1 MANETAVSTALGQ
14 AAGTAT
20 RHSSQNVQYKMKF
33 NSSTGKWEQEQ
44 IMTPLVQ
51 TIYPGIRTKEGK
63 TKDIST
69 GLVSQP
75 ETQPVTTQ
83 PTTPEP
89 EVTPLPTMT
98 SGTRTTGGGGYQDVR
113 RQYQQPIG
121 MTQVGGIKYEPGQIS
136 SVSESQRDRMKFNVM
151 PGGLNFRSGAQNFSL
166 SQSHGL
172 INDLV
177 NPQAESETEKK
188 ESKFKLPGLL
198 GLGQTIASTTLQ
210 PRSEKLQITK
220 MIEAGALQ
228 VREGDKLLSN
238 KEAIE
243 RLTQDENGRT
253 KILKGQDLIN
263 SGLKVT
269 QVKRLSKEY
278 ANSAPFVNF
287 QEDKA
292 KNMNTP
298 EGVKLTTLN
307 PVMGTAGTTFFG
319 ILKDP
324 IGASSMNG
332 EQVLVVSANGGG
344 AFRSD
349 GKFVGMNGQVY
360 ANGSAAQAKEAVES
374 GHIPLALLKKMTNK
388 DGSFKNLYVTGLTN
402 EKSFVGDFTLDT
414 KYLKRVVVGGVEKYY
429 YDGNLVLK
437 NGDVVTSY
445 DWTTGETGNPIANI
459 ADPDGSDGRYD
470 DFIENRWEK
479 PETPT
484 REEAETSIREK
495 MKKGDLT
502 WKKSDEQKEFEEKY
516 PTPSQY
522 DTSGRGG
529 TGQQDKKDDKPAEKK
544 EPKPK
549 EERKTCFHPEQLI
562 GNKFIKDLQPGD
574 LINGIEII
582 GMVKLKLNEPMYS
595 LNDVRVTGTHK
606 VKYNNNW
613 IYVFNHPDS
622 FRINDKP
629 EFVYVPIVKGGI
641 FNINNNEFAD
651 YDDEHI
657 ETLDNKLKVA

>member
-1 MANETAVSTALGQ
+1 MANETATATALGQ
-14 AAGTAT
+14 AAGTT
-20 RHSSQNVQYKMKF
+20 SRHSAQNVHYKMKF
-33 NSSTGKWEQEQ
+33 NSSTGKWEQEEV
-44 IMTPLVQ
+44 MTPLVK
-51 TIYPGIRTKEGK
+51 TVYPGIRTKEGT

-75 ETQPVTTQ
+75 TIQPSTPDTTT
-83 PTTPEP
+83 PTPEP
-89 EVTPLPTMT
+89 EVTPLPVMT
-98 SGTRTTGGGGYQDVR
+98 DGDRTTGGGGYQDVKE
-113 RQYQQPIG
+113 QYQKPSG
-121 MTQVGGIKYEPGQIS
+121 MTQVGGIKYEPGQIGS
-136 SVSESQRDRMKFNVM
+136 FSESQRDRMKFNVM

-177 NPQAESETEKK
+177 NPQVESETEKK

-198 GLGQTIASTTLQ
+198 GAAATIASTTLQ
-210 PRSEKLQITK
+210 PRSERLQITK
-220 MIEAGALQ
+220 MINAGALQ
-228 VREGDKLLSN
+228 VREGDKLLSS

-243 RLTQDENGRT
+243 RLTQDENGRL

-269 QVKRLSKEY
+269 QVKHLSKEY
-278 ANSAPFVNF
+278 ANSAPFMNF

-292 KNMNTP
+292 SNMNTP
-298 EGVKLTTLN
+298 SGVKLTTLN
-307 PVMGTAGTTFFG
+307 PVMGSAGTNFFG

-324 IGASSMNG
+324 IGASSTNG
-332 EQVLVVSANGGG
+332 EQVLVVGASNGG
-344 AFRSD
+344 AYRSD
-349 GKFVGMNGQVY
+349 GKFVGMNGQIY
-360 ANGSAAQAKEAVES
+360 SRGTAGQAMESANA
-374 GHIPLALLKKMTNK
+374 GHIPEAVLKRMTNE
-388 DGSFKNLYVTGLTN
+388 DGTLKNLYLEGGEYAIDSNMIVNGRYIGN
-402 EKSFVGDFTLDT
+402 
-414 KYLKRVVVGGVEKYY
+414 VVAE
-429 YDGNLVLK
+429 
-437 NGDVVTSY
+437 NGDVINN
-445 DWTTGETGNPIANI
+445 DGNPIANV

-470 DFIENRWEK
+470 DYIENRWEK

-484 REEAETSIREK
+484 REEVEKPIREK
-495 MKKGDLT
+495 
-502 WKKSDEQKEFEEKY
+502 
-516 PTPSQY
+516 Y

-529 TGQQDKKDDKPAEKK
+529 TGQSERQQFVERQEKQEKK
-544 EPKPK
+544 EDKK
-549 EERKTCFHPEQLI
+549 ETKRCFHPEQLI

-613 IYVFNHPDS
+613 IYVSNHPDS

-657 ETLDNKLKVA
+657 ETLDSKLKVA

>member
-1 MANETAVSTALGQ
+1 MAEETATATALGQ
-14 AAGTAT
+14 AAGTASK
-20 RHSSQNVQYKMKF
+20 HSAQNVHFKMKF
-33 NSSTGKWEQEQ
+33 NSATGKWEQEQ
-44 IMTPLVQ
+44 VMTPLVK
-51 TIYPGIRTKEGK
+51 TVYPGIRTKEGK
-63 TKDIST
+63 TKDITT
-69 GLVSQP
+69 GLVSEPTIQP
-75 ETQPVTTQ
+75 LTTDTTT
-83 PTTPEP
+83 PTPEP
-89 EVTPLPTMT
+89 EVTPTPTPT
-98 SGTRTTGGGGYQDVR
+98 PTTGLGGYEGVKD
-113 RQYQQPIG
+113 QYQKPTG
-121 MTQVGGIKYEPGQIS
+121 MAQVGGIKYEPEQVQS
-136 SVSESQRDRMKFNVM
+136 FSPALQDNMKFNVM
-151 PGGLNFRSGAQNFSL
+151 PGGLNLRSGAQNFSL

-177 NPQAESETEKK
+177 NPQVESETEKK
-188 ESKFKLPGLL
+188 ESKLKLPGLL
-198 GLGQTIASTTLQ
+198 GTAVNIASTTLQ

-228 VREGDKLLSN
+228 VREGDRLLSS

-243 RLTQDENGRT
+243 KLTQDENGRL
-253 KILKGQDLIN
+253 KILKGQELIN

-269 QVKRLSKEY
+269 QTKHLSKDY
-278 ANSAPFVNF
+278 ANSPAFMNF

-292 KNMNTP
+292 SNMNTLS
-298 EGVKLTTLN
+298 GVKLTTLN
-307 PVMGTAGTTFFG
+307 PVMGSAGTNFFG

-324 IGASSMNG
+324 IGASSTNG
-332 EQVLVVSANGGG
+332 EQVLVVEASNGG
-344 AFRSD
+344 AYRSD
-349 GKFVGMNGQVY
+349 GKFVGMNGQIY
-360 ANGSAAQAKEAVES
+360 SRGTAGQAQESANA
-374 GHIPLALLKKMTNK
+374 GHIPEAVLKRMTNE
-388 DGSFKNLYVTGLTN
+388 DGTLKNLYLEGGEYAIDSNMIVNGRYIGN
-402 EKSFVGDFTLDT
+402 
-414 KYLKRVVVGGVEKYY
+414 VVAE
-429 YDGNLVLK
+429 
-437 NGDVVTSY
+437 NGDVINS
-445 DWTTGETGNPIANI
+445 DGNSIANV

-484 REEAETSIREK
+484 VEEATTAVTDR
-495 MKKGDLT
+495 
-502 WKKSDEQKEFEEKY
+502 W
-516 PTPSQY
+516 

-613 IYVFNHPDS
+613 IYVSNHPDS

>member
-1 MANETAVSTALGQ
+1 MAEETATATALGQ
-14 AAGTAT
+14 AAGTASK
-20 RHSSQNVQYKMKF
+20 HSAQNVHFKMKF
-33 NSSTGKWEQEQ
+33 NSATGKWEQEQ
-44 IMTPLVQ
+44 VMTPLVK
-51 TIYPGIRTKEGK
+51 TVYPGIRTKEGK
-63 TKDIST
+63 TKDITT
-69 GLVSQP
+69 GLVSEPTIQP
-75 ETQPVTTQ
+75 LTTDTTT
-83 PTTPEP
+83 PTPEP
-89 EVTPLPTMT
+89 EVTPTPTPT
-98 SGTRTTGGGGYQDVR
+98 PTTGLGGYEGVKD
-113 RQYQQPIG
+113 QYQKPTG
-121 MTQVGGIKYEPGQIS
+121 MAQVGGIKYEPEQVQS
-136 SVSESQRDRMKFNVM
+136 FSPALQDNMKFNVM
-151 PGGLNFRSGAQNFSL
+151 PGGLNLRSGAQNFSL
-166 SQSHGL
+166 SESHGL

-177 NPQAESETEKK
+177 NPKVESETEKK
-188 ESKFKLPGLL
+188 ESKLKLPGLL
-198 GLGQTIASTTLQ
+198 GTAVNIASTTLQ

-228 VREGDKLLSN
+228 VRDKDGNLLSN
-238 KEAIE
+238 KEAIKS
-243 RLTQDENGRT
+243 LTQDENGRL

-269 QVKRLSKEY
+269 QTKHLSKDY
-278 ANSAPFVNF
+278 ANSPAFMNF

-292 KNMNTP
+292 SNMNTLS
-298 EGVKLTTLN
+298 GVKLTTLN
-307 PVMGTAGTTFFG
+307 PVMGSAGTNFFG

-324 IGASSMNG
+324 IGASSTNG
-332 EQVLVVSANGGG
+332 EQVLVVEASNGG
-344 AFRSD
+344 AYRSD
-349 GKFVGMNGQVY
+349 GKFVGMNGQIY
-360 ANGSAAQAKEAVES
+360 SRGTAGQAQESANA
-374 GHIPLALLKKMTNK
+374 GHIPEAVLKRMTNE
-388 DGSFKNLYVTGLTN
+388 DGTLKNLYLEGGEYAIDSNMIVNGRYIGN
-402 EKSFVGDFTLDT
+402 
-414 KYLKRVVVGGVEKYY
+414 VVAE
-429 YDGNLVLK
+429 
-437 NGDVVTSY
+437 NGDVINS
-445 DWTTGETGNPIANI
+445 DGNSIANV

-470 DFIENRWEK
+470 DFIDNRWEK

-484 REEAETSIREK
+484 VEEATTAVTDR
-495 MKKGDLT
+495 
-502 WKKSDEQKEFEEKY
+502 W
-516 PTPSQY
+516 

-613 IYVFNHPDS
+613 IYVSNHPDA
-622 FRINDKP
+622 FKINDKP